1 MLSWFR
7 NIGLSWKVQL
17 GPGFLVVAL
26 IGLGVYA
33 LETLQLN
40 QKSAEELISGPM
52 RQSELANDLTATLWT
67 AHANLYRLA
76 ATAATEKDEK
86 KIQTLTK
93 DAMASTAK
101 VSEAV
106 SALESTQGQA
116 FKAEDFAKL
125 KTSITGYIKQSKTAI
140 EMTDD
145 AGSGLMFIKGAERQF
160 NEAERIAEGLI
171 QASND
176 GRNLEIARSQ
186 MRLDRQQLMLE
197 TVLTIVAI
205 MGILFSFSIGRSI
218 SQPVV
223 AMAAAMRRL
232 AVGDLAVQLPG
243 LDRGDEVGQ
252 MARAVEEF
260 KIQAVAKAEKD
271 LAERESK
278 NRELA
283 ASRKAE
289 LHHLAESF
297 ESAVGDIIE
306 HVNSASSD
314 LESSAMVL
322 TRSSVATQELSA
334 VVATASE
341 ETSNNVQSVASATE
355 EMAASVNEIGRQVRD
370 SNKIASE
377 AVAQAE
383 RTDARMAELSL
394 AAGRIGDVT
403 MLITTIAG
411 QTNLL
416 ALNATIEAAR
426 AGEAGRGF
434 AIVAQEVKAL
444 AAQTTNATHE
454 ISMQIA
460 AMQAATEESVLAIK
474 EISGTIAQVSE
485 IASTI
490 AASVE
495 EQGAATREIALNVQ
509 QAAVGT
515 TRVATSI
522 ADVHRGAGDTG
533 SASSQVL
540 SAAQLLSSENK
551 RLKIEVAKFLDTVRA
566 A

>member
-1 MLSWFR
+1 MLGWIK
-7 NIGLSWKVQL
+7 NVGLSWKVQL

-26 IGLGVYA
+26 VGLGIYF
-33 LETLQLN
+33 LQTLQVN
-40 QKSAEELISGPM
+40 QKSAADLISGPM
-52 RQSELANDLTATLWT
+52 RRSELASELTTDLWT
-67 AHANLYRLA
+67 AHANMYRLA
-76 ATAATEKDEK
+76 ATAASEKDDQ
-86 KIQTLTK
+86 KIQRFAK
-93 DAMASTAK
+93 DA
-101 VSEAV
+101 
-106 SALESTQGQA
+106 SAAAARVADTLQSLETSGSI
-116 FKAEDFAKL
+116 KPDVMAKL
-125 KTSITGYIKQSKTAI
+125 KAEVLGYVKKSMTAI

-145 AGSGLMFIKGAERQF
+145 SGTGLQFIMGAERQF
-160 NEAERIAEGLI
+160 KQVERLTDDLI
-171 QASND
+171 TGSADSRD
-176 GRNLEIARSQ
+176 LEIARSQ
-186 MRLDRQQLMLE
+186 MRLDHQQLILE
-197 TVLTIVAI
+197 IVLAIVAVL
-205 MGILFSFSIGRSI
+205 GILFSFIIGRSI
-218 SQPVV
+218 SRPVV
-223 AMAAAMRRL
+223 TMSAAMRRL
-232 AVGDLAVQLPG
+232 AVGDFSVRLPG

-260 KIQAVAKAEKD
+260 KIQAVAKAEQE

-278 NRELA
+278 ARELA
-283 ASRKAE
+283 QARKIE
-289 LHHLAESF
+289 LHDLAERF
-297 ESAVGDIIE
+297 ETAVGDIIE

-314 LESSAMVL
+314 LESSAIVL
-322 TRSSVATQELSA
+322 TRSSVATQDLSA

-355 EMAASVNEIGRQVRD
+355 EMAASVTEIGRQVRD

-394 AAGRIGDVT
+394 AASRIGDVT
-403 MLITTIAG
+403 MLISTIAG

-444 AAQTTNATHE
+444 AAQTTSATHE
-454 ISMQIA
+454 ISEQIA

-485 IASTI
+485 IASAI
-490 AASVE
+490 ATSVD
-495 EQGAATREIALNVQ
+495 EQGAATREIAVNVQ

>member
-1 MLSWFR
+1 MFGWIKNL
-7 NIGLSWKVQL
+7 GLSWKVQL

-26 IGLGVYA
+26 VGLGIYF
-33 LETLQLN
+33 LQTLQTN
-40 QKSAEELISGPM
+40 QQSAADLISGPM
-52 RQSELANDLTATLWT
+52 RRSELANDLTASLWT
-67 AHANLYRLA
+67 AHANMYRLA
-76 ATAATEKDEK
+76 ATAASEKDDQ
-86 KIQTLTK
+86 KIQRFAK
-93 DAMASTAK
+93 DASASAAK
-101 VSEAV
+101 VAEAMD
-106 SALESTQGQA
+106 ALEASGGV
-116 FKAEDFAKL
+116 KPDVLGKL
-125 KTSITGYIKQSKTAI
+125 KAKVLGYVKQSKTAI

-145 AGSGLMFIKGAERQF
+145 SGTGLQFIMGAERQF
-160 NEAERIAEGLI
+160 KQVEQLTDDLI
-171 QASND
+171 TDSVD

-186 MRLDRQQLMLE
+186 MRLEQQQLTLE
-197 TVLTIVAI
+197 IVLAIVAI
-205 MGILFSFSIGRSI
+205 LGVMFSFIVGRGI
-218 SQPVV
+218 SRPVV
-223 AMAAAMRRL
+223 AMSAAMRRL
-232 AVGDLAVQLPG
+232 AVGDFSVQLPG

-260 KIQAVAKAEKD
+260 KIQAVAKAERE

-278 NRELA
+278 ARELA
-283 ASRKAE
+283 QARKTE
-289 LHHLAESF
+289 LHDLAQRF
-297 ESAVGDIIE
+297 EAAVGDIIE

-314 LESSAMVL
+314 LENSAIVL
-322 TRSSVATQELSA
+322 TRSSVATQDLSA

-341 ETSNNVQSVASATE
+341 ETSSNVQSVASATE
-355 EMAASVNEIGRQVRD
+355 EMAASVNEIGRQVHD

-383 RTDARMAELSL
+383 RTDARMAQLSL
-394 AAGRIGDVT
+394 AASRIGDVT
-403 MLITTIAG
+403 MLISTIAG

-454 ISMQIA
+454 ISEQIA
-460 AMQAATEESVLAIK
+460 AMQAATEESVSAIK

-485 IASTI
+485 IASAI

-522 ADVHRGAGDTG
+522 ADVHRGAGETG

-540 SAAQLLSSENK
+540 SAAQMLSNENK
-551 RLKIEVAKFLDTVRA
+551 RLKTEVARFLDTVRA